1 MLICND
7 IPYDTQTVI
16 LKDSAIAPSWQALTA
31 LRFSFCFFFDSK
43 LITLI
48 AQNFLRRVRNR
59 LQEPNV
65 AFPSPPPTLF
75 LACNAMAASETA
87 HRKSVF
93 LSGLC
98 GKCRPLCVR
107 ATAYCLAGSHF
118 LEKLTEQ
125 TPSIVYR
132 GSKSHETSLLLS
144 LN

>member
-1 MLICND
+1 MSND
-7 IPYDTQTVI
+7 IPYDTQTDVSI
-16 LKDSAIAPSWQALTA
+16 LKDSAIAPSWQALAA
-31 LRFSFCFFFDSK
+31 LRFSFCFFDSK

-65 AFPSPPPTLF
+65 AFPSPLPHFSLPVMPT
-75 LACNAMAASETA
+75 AASETA

-107 ATAYCLAGSHF
+107 VTAYCLAGSYF